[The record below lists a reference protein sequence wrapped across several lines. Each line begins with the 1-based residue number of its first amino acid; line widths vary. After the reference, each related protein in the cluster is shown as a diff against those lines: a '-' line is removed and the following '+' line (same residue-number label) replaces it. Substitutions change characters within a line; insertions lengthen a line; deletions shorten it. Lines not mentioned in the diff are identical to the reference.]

1 MTDAFDLKTAAAL
14 GADAAQLLE
23 SRIFTDVWKALED
36 KYAAVWL
43 SSRLED
49 QAHREHIF
57 RLRLNMAALRSEI
70 DGLVN
75 AGKAASAELA
85 MQERAAKVRLVNRIP
100 A

>member
-1 MTDAFDLKTAAAL
+1 MTDTFDLKTAAAL

-23 SRIFTDVWKALED
+23 SRIFADVWKVLED
-36 KYAAVWL
+36 KYAGSWL
-43 SSRLED
+43 STRFED
-49 QAHREHIF
+49 VEHREHVY
-57 RLRLNMAALRSEI
+57 RLRINMAALRSGI
-70 DGLVN
+70 GGLVN